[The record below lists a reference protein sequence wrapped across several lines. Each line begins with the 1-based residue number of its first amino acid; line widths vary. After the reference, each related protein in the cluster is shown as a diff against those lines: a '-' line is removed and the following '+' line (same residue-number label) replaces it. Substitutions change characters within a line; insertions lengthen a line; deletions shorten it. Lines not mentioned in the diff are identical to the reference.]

1 MKAYDLQDLLT
12 AHKENGRLYHEFINV
27 PALSAG
33 LYRLPAG
40 GQDPQQPHNEDEVYY
55 IISGRGMIH
64 VDGEDREITPGT
76 TVYVAAN
83 IVHYFHTIT
92 EDLTILVFFA
102 PAETVSS

>member
-1 MKAYDLQDLLT
+1 MEAYDLQDLLAT
-12 AHKENGRLYHEFINV
+12 HKENGRLYHEFLSV

-40 GQDPQQPHNEDEVYY
+40 GQDPQQPHNEDELYY
-55 IISGRGMIH
+55 IINGKGMIH
-64 VDGEDREITPGT
+64 VDGEDRPVIPGT
-76 TVYVAAN
+76 TIYVGAN

-102 PAETVSS
+102 PAETGAN